1 MFQMLRLTAKPF
13 ETEQLSSLFDEYW
26 GSSLNSQYILSADS
40 HDRRAWTEANMIRR
54 FQGHAPQIAASAYVD
69 PQAVVI
75 GNVAVGEDSSIWP
88 CAVLRGDYLIPQ
100 ARLAVD
106 LGAPHAIR
114 IGARTSIQ
122 DGCVIHIQGD
132 EYSASVGD
140 NVTVGHGV
148 ILHGCTV
155 ESSCLIGMGAILLNG
170 SKIGT
175 GSIVAAGT
183 LIPEGMVVPPG
194 SLAMGVPGKV
204 RRAVTEAERAGIAV
218 SAEHYVGFKNA
229 FKAENY
235 R

>member
-1 MFQMLRLTAKPF
+1 
-13 ETEQLSSLFDEYW
+13 
-26 GSSLNSQYILSADS
+26 
-40 HDRRAWTEANMIRR
+40 MIRS
-54 FQGHAPQIAASAYVD
+54 FQGRSPQISASAYVD
-69 PQAVVI
+69 PQAVII
-75 GNVAVGEDSSIWP
+75 GDVTIGEDSSIWP

-122 DGCVIHIQGD
+122 DGCVLHIQG
-132 EYSASVGD
+132 ENFSISVGD
-140 NVTVGHGV
+140 GVTVGHGV

-155 ESSCLIGMGAILLNG
+155 ESNCLIGMGAILLNG

-183 LIPEGMVVPPG
+183 LIPEGMEILPG
-194 SLAMGVPGKV
+194 SLVMGVPGKV
-204 RRAVTEAERAGIAV
+204 RRAVTEAERAQIAT

-229 FKAENY
+229 FLAENY

>member
-1 MFQMLRLTAKPF
+1 
-13 ETEQLSSLFDEYW
+13 
-26 GSSLNSQYILSADS
+26 
-40 HDRRAWTEANMIRR
+40 MIRS

-75 GNVAVGEDSSIWP
+75 GNVTVGEDSSIWP
-88 CAVLRGDYLIPQ
+88 CAVLRGDY
-100 ARLAVD
+100 
-106 LGAPHAIR
+106 HSIR

-122 DGCVIHIQGD
+122 DNCVIHIQGE

-148 ILHGCTV
+148 ILHGTTV

-170 SKIGT
+170 SRIGT

-194 SLAMGVPGKV
+194 SLVMGVPGKV
-204 RRAVTEAERAGIAV
+204 RRAITEAERAGIAV
-218 SAEHYVGFKNA
+218 SAQHYVEFKNA
-229 FKAENY
+229 FLAENY
-235 R
+235 K

>member
-1 MFQMLRLTAKPF
+1 
-13 ETEQLSSLFDEYW
+13 
-26 GSSLNSQYILSADS
+26 
-40 HDRRAWTEANMIRR
+40 MIRSFR
-54 FQGHAPQIAASAYVD
+54 GRTPQIAASAYVD

-75 GNVAVGEDSSIWP
+75 GDVAIGEDSSIWP
-88 CAVLRGDYLIPQ
+88 CAVLRGDYHSI
-100 ARLAVD
+100 
-106 LGAPHAIR
+106 G

-122 DGCVIHIQGD
+122 DGCVLHIQG
-132 EYSASVGD
+132 ESFSLSVGD

-155 ESSCLIGMGAILLNG
+155 ESNCLIGMGAILLNG

-183 LIPEGMVVPPG
+183 LIPEGIEVPPS
-194 SLAMGVPGKV
+194 SLVMGVPGKV
-204 RRAVTEAERAGIAV
+204 RRAVAEAERAQIVV

-229 FKAENY
+229 FMAENY